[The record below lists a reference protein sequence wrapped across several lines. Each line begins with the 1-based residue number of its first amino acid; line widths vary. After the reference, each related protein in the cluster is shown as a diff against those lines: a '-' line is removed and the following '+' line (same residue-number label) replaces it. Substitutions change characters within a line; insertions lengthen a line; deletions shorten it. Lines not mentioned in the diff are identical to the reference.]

1 MKAIT
6 VFMEQ
11 DHDRLD
17 DLLGKFR
24 ATKRSEFST
33 AKQAFAEFVRG
44 LQRHIIWEEEMLFPV
59 FEAHTGAREY
69 GPTAVMRLE
78 HRRIKAALDQI
89 HDRIAQGA
97 IETDEFEKRLIETL
111 AAHNQKEE
119 TVLYPWIDNLLSE
132 QDAKDLLA
140 RMMELPAERYQQC
153 CG

>member
-1 MKAIT
+1 MKIIT

-17 DLLGKFR
+17 DLFR
-24 ATKRSEFST
+24 SFQSMKRSEFDT

-59 FEAHTGAREY
+59 FEAHTGVRES

-78 HRRIKAALDQI
+78 HRRIKAALDKI
-89 HDRIAQGA
+89 HDQIARGV
-97 IETDEFEKRLIETL
+97 IETDEFEKVLVETL

-119 TVLYPWIDNLLSE
+119 TILYPWIDDLLSE
-132 QDAKDLLA
+132 QEAKDLLA
-140 RMMELPAERYQQC
+140 RMMDLPEERYREC